1 MALGLSGKAIG
12 QAQRV
17 ILDRILEG
25 KLCNKKE
32 DILLYLGEVLVK
44 NSTI

>member
-12 QAQRV
+12 QAQKV
-17 ILDRILEG
+17 LLDQILEG

-32 DILLYLGEVLVK
+32 DILLYLEEILVK